1 MSDDTADHKTNR
13 SDNKSNA
20 SSIPVVTSETPL
32 LFVGNDSDKA
42 LFSPSQK
49 KKQRA
54 ACFTRWVV
62 LITFSLL
69 YAFNAVSTN
78 VDARMCI

>member
-1 MSDDTADHKTNR
+1 MDDDIAEHKTNR
-13 SDNKSNA
+13 SVNKSNA
-20 SSIPVVTSETPL
+20 SSIVTSETPL

-69 YAFNAVSTN
+69 YAFNAVSRN
-78 VDARMCI
+78 VDALMCG

>member
-20 SSIPVVTSETPL
+20 SSIATSETPL

-69 YAFNAVSTN
+69 YAFNAVRRN
-78 VDARMCI
+78 VDACMRG